1 MNKLL
6 TFFWTVSALALLA
19 CGGEDSSGNGPGS
32 ESVES
37 SAEQTF
43 ASSSSVA
50 ENAVNGPVT
59 AESSSALD
67 NTIPESNGSLEP
79 ASSAQSSENKSEDAE
94 CVESVNAQITL
105 TSVEHINMS
114 CSAATNG
121 WTVYNTDTQILSTCD
136 GARWNDEVVVLC
148 KHEEE
153 PVQEVSVTYGTLTDA
168 RDGQTYK
175 TVVIGEKEWMAENL
189 NFYKSTDGSIVMD
202 SSFCYDDNPA
212 NCEKYGRLYQEFDA
226 AEACPEGWSM
236 PTEIDW
242 FDFTRVLK
250 NEFPDK
256 NLNEVTRATS
266 GWDDEWKSN
275 NASGF
280 SAVAA
285 GMRNSEG
292 DYVDEEY
299 RAYFWGDK
307 GMVYYAWT
315 LGWLSEFTAGSRI
328 YAYYAYSLRCVKN

>member
-1 MNKLL
+1 MKKLIAL
-6 TFFWTVSALALLA
+6 GVSIFAAFSLSA
-19 CGGEDSSGNGPGS
+19 CDDSSSASGDDP
-32 ESVES
+32 VVDS
-37 SAEQTF
+37 SAAQTV
-43 ASSSSVA
+43 ASSSSLSEA
-50 ENAVNGPVT
+50 PADDNPLLK
-59 AESSSALD
+59 ESSSSVVSDL
-67 NTIPESNGSLEP
+67 PSESS
-79 ASSAQSSENKSEDAE
+79 SSAPAANPEEE
-94 CVESVNAQITL
+94 GCVESVNAQVTL
-105 TSVEHINMS
+105 TNVESVNIS
-114 CSAATNG
+114 CSAATKD
-121 WTVYNTDTQILSTCD
+121 WTVYNADLQILYTCD
-136 GARWNDEVVVLC
+136 GSQWSEKVVVVC

-153 PVQEVSVTYGTLTDA
+153 PLEEVPVTYGTLTDS
-168 RDGQTYK
+168 RDGKTYK

-189 NFYKSTDGSIVMD
+189 NFYKSTDGSVVMD
-202 SSFCYDDNPA
+202 SSFCYDDLPS

>member
-1 MNKLL
+1 MKLMKKL
-6 TFFWTVSALALLA
+6 IALGVSIFAAFSLSA
-19 CGGEDSSGNGPGS
+19 CDDSSSASGDDP
-32 ESVES
+32 VVDS
-37 SAEQTF
+37 SAAQTV
-43 ASSSSVA
+43 ASSSSLSEA
-50 ENAVNGPVT
+50 PADDNPLLK
-59 AESSSALD
+59 ESSSSVVSDL
-67 NTIPESNGSLEP
+67 PSESS
-79 ASSAQSSENKSEDAE
+79 SSAPAANPEEE
-94 CVESVNAQITL
+94 GCVESVNAQVTL
-105 TSVEHINMS
+105 TNVESVNIS
-114 CSAATNG
+114 CSAATKD
-121 WTVYNTDTQILSTCD
+121 WTVYNADLQILYTCD
-136 GARWNDEVVVLC
+136 GSQWSEKVVVVC

-153 PVQEVSVTYGTLTDA
+153 PLEEVPVTYGTLTDS
-168 RDGQTYK
+168 RDGKTYK

-189 NFYKSTDGSIVMD
+189 NFYKSTDGSVVMD
-202 SSFCYDDNPA
+202 SSFCYDDLPS